1 MLDSLFPLHSCHLS
15 LRTLSPAFKVF
26 VLVLVLLVVGN
37 AWALDPQRLDVL
49 ERRLNHV
56 VSGQAQLKIEQRLH
70 DLTNGIQSDK
80 EKAWLIY
87 QWVVRHFRHDSKL
100 SAKIGDPD
108 KHALEE
114 LFRFGGGSCAV
125 YANVVQR
132 LFDKAGLQARTV
144 YGTAKSGAY
153 SRKFGSMPVNHV
165 WNAVKI
171 DGEWRVVDSTWGAGF
186 VGDQGF
192 ERSPNELFFLMP
204 PEIAVL
210 SHFDAKDQFGFQKRF
225 GVTASVF
232 IKIPEDAVYAVGVG
246 FDPREL
252 LNHQNRFAGAD
263 VVRTFDH
270 TPGVFKVIEAPVQG
284 RLPRRMVN
292 LQLESDVFKE
302 FVVVQGKKW
311 IPLKK
316 RGAMH
321 SIEIL
326 PDRGELVVMARRQS
340 SSDYEALLAYQVR

>member
-1 MLDSLFPLHSCHLS
+1 MS
-15 LRTLSPAFKVF
+15 LRTLSPAFKVI
-26 VLVLVLLVVGN
+26 VLVLVLLLVGN

-70 DLTNGIQSDK
+70 ELTNGIQSDK

-100 SAKIGDPD
+100 SAEIGDPD

-125 YANVVQR
+125 YANVIQR

-165 WNAVKI
+165 WNAVEI

-192 ERSPNELFFLMP
+192 ERAPDELFFLMP
-204 PEIAVL
+204 PELAVL
-210 SHFDAKDQFGFQKRF
+210 SYFDEKDQFGFQQKF
-225 GVTASVF
+225 GVTARVF
-232 IKIPEDAVYAVGVG
+232 RQIPEDAMYAVGAG
-246 FDPREL
+246 FDPRHV
-252 LNHQNRFAGAD
+252 LNHQRSSTGSL
-263 VVRTFDH
+263 VVKTFDH
-270 TPGVFKVIEAPVQG
+270 VPGAFKVLNAPVQG
-284 RLPRRMVN
+284 HLTKRPLK
-292 LQLESDVFKE
+292 LQLESKVFDE
-302 FVVVQGKKW
+302 LVVVQGKKW
-311 IPLKK
+311 IPLIR
-316 RGAMH
+316 RGNTHA
-321 SIEIL
+321 IEL
-326 PDRGELVVMARRQS
+326 NPDRGELVVMARRQS